1 MIGNLNNVITKISI
15 KVEKKGKAKIEKS
28 KKREKLG
35 WRDPG
40 GLAADIGC

>member
-28 KKREKLG
+28 KKKGKAGVARSWWAG
-35 WRDPG
+35 S
-40 GLAADIGC
+40 